1 MIFVTTLQFLLII
14 FIAVYLFI
22 NMIYLVRLCPIKDKL
37 ISFPYISVCIPARNE
52 ERDIEGCV
60 KSLLNQNYPNFEV
73 IVVDDNSTDNTAK
86 IVCSMT
92 KQYPNLIFIAGAKLI
107 SGWIGK
113 PYALHQAYQRSR
125 GQYLLFTDADL
136 IYKPHALNTAMHTMK
151 FKDLDLLTLMPAAIF
166 GSFWERVVQP
176 VIFGFIAA
184 LTNFRK
190 VNSESHKSAMGFG
203 AFLMFKKISYRKIGG
218 HRSVSNEV
226 LEDIMIAKKAKLSG
240 LSTLVADGKHL
251 FSIRMYH
258 SMNEIWIGWRKN
270 IFLAMKKSIFRA
282 FYYMA
287 MVLCFILTP
296 YIVVVGN
303 LWIESGS
310 VWVAL
315 SLLSL
320 AISLVACLGLCYEL
334 ELERK
339 NIFLFPLGAIMMV
352 VIMLNSMMQTLLL
365 GRTEWRGRTYQQ

>member
-22 NMIYLVRLCPIKDKL
+22 NMIYLVRLCPIRDEL
-37 ISFPYISVCIPARNE
+37 ISCPYISVCIPARNE

-86 IVCSMT
+86 IVYSMT

-125 GQYLLFTDADL
+125 GEYLLFTDADL
-136 IYKPHALNTAMHTMK
+136 MYKPYALKTAMHTMI

-190 VNSESHKSAMGFG
+190 VNSESHENAMGFG
-203 AFLMFKKISYRKIGG
+203 AFLLFKKSSYIKIDG
-218 HRSVSNEV
+218 HRSVSKEV
-226 LEDIMIAKKAKLSG
+226 LEDIMIAKKAKLNG

-258 SMNEIWIGWRKN
+258 SMKEIWIGWRKN

-296 YIVVVGN
+296 YIVVLGN
-303 LWIESGS
+303 LWIGAGS
-310 VWVAL
+310 VWIGL

-320 AISLVACLGLCYEL
+320 GMSLVGGLGLCHEL
-334 ELERK
+334 GLERK
-339 NIFLFPLGAIMMV
+339 NVFLFPLGAIMMV
-352 VIMLNSMMQTLLL
+352 VIMLNSMMQTFFL